1 MKRVKRVLALL
12 AAFALV
18 LAMAVPALA
27 DEVKYTITIN
37 NSVGTYEAYQ
47 IFKGDLAGNVLSN
60 IEWGTGVKAEVKN
73 AFDGK
78 TAAEVAKT
86 LEGNDTAAKAF
97 ATEISKYLGTA
108 AGEGTDKITGLSAG
122 YYLIKN
128 KSVRLTQILFWKS

>member
-18 LAMAVPALA
+18 LAMAVPAFA
-27 DEVKYTITIN
+27 EEAKYKITIN

-60 IEWGTGVKAEVKN
+60 IEWGAGVTADGRA

-78 TAAEVAKT
+78 TAADVAKT
-86 LEGNDTAAKAF
+86 LENNETAAESF
-97 ATEISKYLGTA
+97 CNEDFGIS
-108 AGEGTDKITGLSAG
+108 
-122 YYLIKN
+122 
-128 KSVRLTQILFWKS
+128 